1 MFQVIEKLQRE
12 LECVNLT
19 INQLKEDAEATKE
32 CFEAEKAHWID
43 EKEKV
48 IRYQKQ
54 LQLNYVQVIIILLM
68 NITRISYL
76 KCLLVFNSILNIF
89 DIILDV

>member
-1 MFQVIEKLQRE
+1 M
-12 LECVNLT
+12 
-19 INQLKEDAEATKE
+19 KEEAETTKE

-54 LQLNYVQVIIILLM
+54 LQLNYVQVITFL
-68 NITRISYL
+68 
-76 KCLLVFNSILNIF
+76 
-89 DIILDV
+89 

>member
-1 MFQVIEKLQRE
+1 MIEKLQRD

-19 INQLKEDAEATKE
+19 INQLKEEAEATKE

-54 LQLNYVQVIIILLM
+54 LQLNYVQVRKMFFNRHYL
-68 NITRISYL
+68 NITIFL
-76 KCLLVFNSILNIF
+76 DLCFETNIF
-89 DIILDV
+89 NLFLDVQKK

>member
-1 MFQVIEKLQRE
+1 MIEKLQQE
-12 LECVNLT
+12 LECVSLT

-54 LQLNYVQVIIILLM
+54 LQLNYVQVR
-68 NITRISYL
+68 NIPIPYYAIKHHT
-76 KCLLVFNSILNIF
+76 LNEPI
-89 DIILDV
+89 

>member
-1 MFQVIEKLQRE
+1 M
-12 LECVNLT
+12 
-19 INQLKEDAEATKE
+19 KEDAEATKE

-54 LQLNYVQVIIILLM
+54 LQLNYVQVR
-68 NITRISYL
+68 NIPIPYYSIKTSYIETSQFSYL
-76 KCLLVFNSILNIF
+76 DENDDLKRTILFFIS
-89 DIILDV
+89 DV

>member
-1 MFQVIEKLQRE
+1 MIEKLQRD

-19 INQLKEDAEATKE
+19 INQLKEEAEATKE

-54 LQLNYVQVIIILLM
+54 LQLNYVQVRKIFV
-68 NITRISYL
+68 ITHYL
-76 KCLLVFNSILNIF
+76 NKGKPNHFFSICVLKQTF
-89 DIILDV
+89 

>member
-1 MFQVIEKLQRE
+1 M
-12 LECVNLT
+12 
-19 INQLKEDAEATKE
+19 KEEAEATKE

-54 LQLNYVQVIIILLM
+54 LQLNYVQVSVKKFI
-68 NITRISYL
+68 N
-76 KCLLVFNSILNIF
+76 
-89 DIILDV
+89 LDGHNKKQIESN

>member
-1 MFQVIEKLQRE
+1 MFPFLQVIEKLQQE

-54 LQLNYVQVIIILLM
+54 LQLNYVQVR
-68 NITRISYL
+68 NIPIPYYSIKTSYL
-76 KCLLVFNSILNIF
+76 KANLVTQMKMMT
-89 DIILDV
+89 